1 MKTQIIEYKQIGKL
15 EAANRLQ
22 EQVNLIEEHF
32 QSVQQKL
39 EKFTSPMAGFESRL
53 NRAMGELRNV
63 ERSSCVLDIS
73 SAGPL
78 NVEDQL
84 QHCLVCYLSI
94 RILIL
99 ELIMVFFYRKCIE
112 HCLKSNQ
119 KLKLS

>member
-1 MKTQIIEYKQIGKL
+1 MKTQIIEYKQIGKM

-39 EKFTSPMAGFESRL
+39 EKFTSPIAGFESRL

-84 QHCLVCYLSI
+84 QHCMVCYFVN
-94 RILIL
+94 IL
-99 ELIMVFFYRKCIE
+99 EIIFFKYIFFFAE
-112 HCLKSNQ
+112 NVSNIV
-119 KLKLS
+119 